1 MSKGAI
7 LGLVFALA
15 VGLLIFMAIRGLN
28 EVTCE
33 VCVTFNGETV
43 CRTGSARSREDAIET
58 AQRSCC
64 AVLSSGM
71 TESIQCQA
79 TTPDRV
85 SCD

>member
-7 LGLVFALA
+7 LGIVFALA
-15 VGLLIFMAIRGLN
+15 VGLLVFMAVRGLN

-33 VCVTFNGETV
+33 VCVTYNGQTV
-43 CRTGSARSREDAIET
+43 CRTASGQSREKAVET
-58 AQRSCC
+58 ARRTCC
-64 AVLSSGM
+64 AVLASGM

-79 TTPDRV
+79 VEPDRV